1 MTDQDSKPT
10 ALAPSDRPHTGA
22 APAHDALVAAAADRF
37 DLPVS
42 TISSIDARRQWAKAR
57 IGLDV
62 QNRPIDESFD
72 AAAAERGDIVVV
84 TDAQADATVADAR
97 NAGGAGIRFYAGAPL
112 RLRSGETIGT
122 ICVVDVEPRG
132 PLDPAERAAL
142 EDLARR
148 TVTAFELRRDAR
160 ASALDTGVSPGSAQW
175 LDQASSHLAKA
186 WAALDLA
193 GATAARATL
202 EQVIVDVEALRL
214 SRP

>member
-42 TISSIDARRQWAKAR
+42 TISSIDARRQ
-57 IGLDV
+57 
-62 QNRPIDESFD
+62 
-72 AAAAERGDIVVV
+72 
-84 TDAQADATVADAR
+84 VADAR